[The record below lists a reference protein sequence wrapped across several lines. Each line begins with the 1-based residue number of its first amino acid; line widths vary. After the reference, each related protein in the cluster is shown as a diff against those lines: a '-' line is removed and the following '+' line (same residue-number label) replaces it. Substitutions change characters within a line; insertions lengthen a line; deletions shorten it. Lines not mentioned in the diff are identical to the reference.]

1 MGRTKTYD
9 RDEVTDRAMHLFW
22 ERGYHA
28 ASTRDLAEAM
38 GVNSYS
44 LYAEFG
50 SKERLFEEAM
60 LRYHERIVT
69 QHFGAMEAPQA
80 SLEQV
85 EAVLNYFGGGDD
97 VTTSTLGCLACN
109 SAVEL
114 APNAQAS
121 KASTDRYLQ
130 RVVNAFINALQNAVN
145 SGRLTAATPVHEL
158 AAFLTVTVTGMLVLI
173 RAGSDPALLR
183 ASRSQALGR
192 LNEWASGPGLE

>member
-1 MGRTKTYD
+1 MGRAKTYD
-9 RDEVTDRAMHLFW
+9 RDEVTDRAMLVFW

-50 SKERLFEEAM
+50 SKEKLYEEAM
-60 LRYHERIVT
+60 RRYHEHIVT
-69 QHFGAMEAPQA
+69 KHFSAMETKDA

-85 EAVLNYFGGGDD
+85 VDVLDYFGGGGE

-109 SAVEL
+109 AAVEL
-114 APNAQAS
+114 APNAEVS
-121 KASTDRYLQ
+121 KAWTDRYLQ
-130 RVVNAFINALQNAVN
+130 RVVNAFRNALQNALN
-145 SGRLTAATPVHEL
+145 SGRLIAGTPIDEL
-158 AAFLTVTVTGMLVLI
+158 AGFLTVTVTGMLVLI

-183 ASRSQALGR
+183 ASRSQAMGR
-192 LNEWASGPGLE
+192 LNEFVR